1 MSHTL
6 EEMIEAC
13 YRGQADSV
21 SADDLD
27 MQITAKQLN
36 FDTATCDVKRL
47 PLTSFA
53 FITQSKIVPRV
64 PQMPKF

>member
-1 MSHTL
+1 MESPGIRMSPTL
-6 EEMIEAC
+6 EERIEAC

-27 MQITAKQLN
+27 MQLTAKQLN
-36 FDTATCDVKRL
+36 FDTATCTVKKL

-53 FITQSKIVPRV
+53 FITQ
-64 PQMPKF
+64 